1 MLSNRG
7 AGDDSGESLGL
18 HGDQTSQ
25 PQKEINPEYSFE
37 RLILKLKLQYLWP
50 PDTKSRL
57 TGKDP
62 DAWKD
67 GRQREKGAEEN
78 EMV

>member
-67 GRQREKGAEEN
+67 GRKREKGAEEN